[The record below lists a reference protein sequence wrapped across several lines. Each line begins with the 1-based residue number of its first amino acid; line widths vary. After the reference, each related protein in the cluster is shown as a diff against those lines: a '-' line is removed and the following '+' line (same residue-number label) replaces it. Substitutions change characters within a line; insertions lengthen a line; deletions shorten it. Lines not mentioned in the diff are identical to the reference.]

1 MAELVQELIGV
12 NFNTPFIYRKEDQVG
27 TEEKIMIV
35 EIQYQE
41 EENPSAEKYSK
52 HNHWISTDNEF

>member
-1 MAELVQELIGV
+1 VLVFQ
-12 NFNTPFIYRKEDQVG
+12 KEDQVW

-52 HNHWISTDNEF
+52 RNH